1 MPSVTDR
8 IPRDAV
14 FRSHL
19 HLLALHLHGR
29 VWEGEELG
37 SLVQVLLRSN
47 SPDSFPAGGI
57 LLEASDWLDACY
69 EDVVATTLYR
79 LPTADLLSA
88 THPALAMALAAP
100 TRLRRVPCVDATGSR
115 PVLRFYALP
124 EGLWAPGGAA

>member
-29 VWEGEELG
+29 IWEGEELG
-37 SLVQVLLRSN
+37 SLVQVLLRAN
-47 SPDSFPAGGI
+47 SPDSFPSGGI
-57 LLEASDWLDACY
+57 ILEASTWLDACY
-69 EDVVATTLYR
+69 KDVVATTLYR
-79 LPTADLLSA
+79 QPTAALLA
-88 THPALAMALAAP
+88 DTHPTLAMALRAP
-100 TRLRRVPCVDATGSR
+100 TSPSRVPCVDATGEG

-124 EGLWAPGGAA
+124 GGLWAPGGFA